1 MKKEVFL
8 SLKQEANED
17 VKIPDSLTE
26 MMERRMVL
34 PSIVQKWNE
43 YYTQQNVIVKMLD
56 IKRAELYA
64 KLEEEWKFHKNIAW
78 SGRELNDQVMGDPK
92 FLALERE
99 RAEQNFYLEY
109 IKGTLDNVKG
119 VAYTIRDYLTYK
131 ELIKL

>member
-8 SLKQEANED
+8 TLKQEAKDDLN
-17 VKIPDSLTE
+17 IPDSLNE
-26 MMERRMVL
+26 MMDYRLIL
-34 PSIVQKWNE
+34 PSLVQKWNE

-56 IKRAELYA
+56 IKKAELYA

-78 SGRELNDQVMGDPK
+78 SGRELNDQVLGDPK

-109 IKGTLDNVKG
+109 IKGTLDNIKG
-119 VAYTIRDYLTYK
+119 NQYTIRDYLDYK
-131 ELIKL
+131 KMIQL

>member
-8 SLKQEANED
+8 TLKQEAKDDLN
-17 VKIPDSLTE
+17 IPDSLNE
-26 MMERRMVL
+26 MMDYRLIL
-34 PSIVQKWNE
+34 PSLVQKWNE

-56 IKRAELYA
+56 IKKAELYA

-78 SGRELNDQVMGDPK
+78 SGRELNDQVLGDPK

-109 IKGTLDNVKG
+109 IKGTLDNIKG
-119 VAYTIRDYLTYK
+119 NQYTIRDYLTYK

>member
-8 SLKQEANED
+8 SLKQEAKDDLN
-17 VKIPDSLTE
+17 IPDSLSE
-26 MMERRMVL
+26 MMDYRLIL
-34 PSIVQKWNE
+34 PSLVQKWNE

-56 IKRAELYA
+56 IKKAELYA

-78 SGRELNDQVMGDPK
+78 SGRELNDQVLGDPK

-99 RAEQNFYLEY
+99 LAEQNFYLEY
-109 IKGTLDNVKG
+109 IKGTLDNIKG
-119 VAYTIRDYLTYK
+119 TQYTIRDYLTYK

>member
-8 SLKQEANED
+8 SLKQEAKDDLN
-17 VKIPDSLTE
+17 IPDSLNE
-26 MMERRMVL
+26 MMDYRLIL
-34 PSIVQKWNE
+34 PSLVQKWNE

-56 IKRAELYA
+56 IKKAELYA

-78 SGRELNDQVMGDPK
+78 SGRELNDQVLGDPK

-109 IKGTLDNVKG
+109 IKGTLDNIKG
-119 VAYTIRDYLTYK
+119 NQYTIRDYLTYK

>member
-8 SLKQEANED
+8 SLKQEAKDDLN
-17 VKIPDSLTE
+17 IPDSLNE
-26 MMERRMVL
+26 MMDYRLIL
-34 PSIVQKWNE
+34 PSLVQKWNE

-56 IKRAELYA
+56 IKKAELYA

-78 SGRELNDQVMGDPK
+78 SGRELNDQVLGDPK

-109 IKGTLDNVKG
+109 IKGTLDNIKG
-119 VAYTIRDYLTYK
+119 NQYTIRDYLDYK
-131 ELIKL
+131 KMIQL